1 MAGTLQ
7 GRRLAWVALA
17 LPAAS
22 EHTESLDPEA
32 MAGKVATMVAFHL
45 LVVPLPEPEPEL
57 LELRGCRCRSRQ
69 KSFALLES
77 QNHFCRQSYLLN

>member
-1 MAGTLQ
+1 MAGTLP

-17 LPAAS
+17 LPAVS

-45 LVVPLPEPEPEL
+45 LAVPLPEL
-57 LELRGCRCRSRQ
+57 LELPELRECHCRSRQ
-69 KSFALLES
+69 K
-77 QNHFCRQSYLLN
+77 N